1 MAAILLFLWFI
12 TYYPQR
18 VRFADMDPPTTPPST
33 DATPPPA
40 PPIVEMCD
48 ATTWTE
54 EPQYDKWVH
63 Q

>member
-1 MAAILLFLWFI
+1 MAGYFTFSLV
-12 TYYPQR
+12 YPQR
-18 VRFADMDPPTTPPST
+18 VRFADMDPPATPPST

-40 PPIVEMCD
+40 LPIVETCD

-63 Q
+63 R